1 MPVADNPQAYLSG
14 DRRRALATGVPLPEH
29 VHGAALFADISG
41 FTPLTEVLARELGPQ
56 RGAEE
61 LAATLNRLFHAIISD
76 VDRYGGHVIYFS
88 GDATTCW
95 LEGDDGTRATAAGLA
110 IQATM
115 RAAGRVTTPTGT
127 LIELAIKVAIVAGP
141 ACRFV
146 VGDPDIQLIDVVAGS
161 IVDELTDAE
170 QLAEKGQTILAE
182 PARDHLNLK
191 FATCGVPSTSRIWS
205 CRQVPAQV
213 LSVFHR

>member
-76 VDRYGGHVIYFS
+76 VDRYGGHVIYSS
-88 GDATTCW
+88 GDAIARW

-115 RAAGRVTTPTGT
+115 RAAGCVTTPTGT
-127 LIELAIKVAIVAGP
+127 LIELAIKVAIV
-141 ACRFV
+141 
-146 VGDPDIQLIDVVAGS
+146 
-161 IVDELTDAE
+161 
-170 QLAEKGQTILAE
+170 AE